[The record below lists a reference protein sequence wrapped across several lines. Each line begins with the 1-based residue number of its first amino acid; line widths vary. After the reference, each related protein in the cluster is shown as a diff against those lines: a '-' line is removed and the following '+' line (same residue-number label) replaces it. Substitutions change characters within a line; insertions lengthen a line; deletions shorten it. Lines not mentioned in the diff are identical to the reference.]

1 MPEVQI
7 RPAVASDLP
16 ILMAIDHSCQTDYV
30 WQMDVTHEESQAGA
44 IFREIRLPHSINV
57 PYPRRVETL
66 FENWNRRTGMLVAVI
81 GEEVVGYI
89 RMNDLVLPH
98 SAWLSDM
105 VVSPRYRR
113 QAVGT
118 ALVLAAQSW
127 AQDRKDNRALLE
139 MSSKNHPAISM
150 ARKLGYEFCGYN
162 DKYYDTKDIA
172 LFFGHSF

>member
-7 RPAVASDLP
+7 RPAVASDLSL
-16 ILMAIDHSCQTDYV
+16 LMAIDHSCQTDYV
-30 WQMDVTHEESQAGA
+30 WQMDVTREESQAGA
-44 IFREIRLPHSINV
+44 VFREIRLPHSVNV

-66 FENWNRRTGMLVAVI
+66 FENWNRRTGMLAAVI
-81 GEEVVGYI
+81 SEEVVGYI

-113 QAVGT
+113 QGVGT

-127 AQDRKDNRALLE
+127 AQDRKDKRALLE
-139 MSSKNHPAISM
+139 MSSKNYPAISM

-162 DKYYDTKDIA
+162 DKYYETKDIA